1 MNIVLL
7 KGEDKTKDIQEY
19 FIKDE
24 KLYVTFKNNKTY
36 TYAKSSFEILPKATN
51 VKVFCYLK
59 ELSHIVSEDNELD
72 HLKKDIVKLPVYQ
85 KIVYY
90 LLI

>member
-36 TYAKSSFEILPKATN
+36 AYAKSSFEILPKAAN

-59 ELSHIVSEDNELD
+59 ELSHSVF
-72 HLKKDIVKLPVYQ
+72 
-85 KIVYY
+85 
-90 LLI
+90 